1 MTIVKP
7 DVEAFR
13 KASASV
19 APKFES
25 TWGKGLYEKILNAK

>member
-1 MTIVKP
+1 VKP

-19 APKFES
+19 GPKFES
-25 TWGKGLYEKILNAK
+25 VWGKGLYDKIVGAR